1 MSDNGVSA
9 STECTTQW
17 CEHVLQTYYTYLGR
31 RRREGGGGRGGSS
44 SSSSS
49 TATTTS
55 PGNSSGENDNGTSAT
70 ENNSLGP
77 GGAVADLVD
86 VNVVGFEIGPGLS
99 GDGKISTLSDLLSL
113 SVKFRVR

>member
-31 RRREGGGGRGGSS
+31 RRNQGGRGGGGRGGS

-55 PGNSSGENDNGTSAT
+55 PGGENDNGTSTT

-113 SVKFRVR
+113 SVKFTVR